1 MFHRKVH
8 PESSTATKKQDKPM
22 KKENKKII
30 CYEGGQDNGGQ
41 MVPADEDIMIFPQR
55 NLSKEKIRR
64 YKSQSNPPQ
73 FTISASDS
81 NGNRE
86 FWIKTDADCKY
97 YTFPNPGIQSGI
109 SQLSQLYSFI
119 FFVVIYSLPSIK
131 VQFPIS
137 RLNSI
142 QYLN

>member
-8 PESSTATKKQDKPM
+8 PESSAATKKNEKPM
-22 KKENKKII
+22 KRENRKSSSHH
-30 CYEGGQDNGGQ
+30 EAGHDNGGQ
-41 MVPADEDIMIFPQR
+41 MLAPADEDPQT

-73 FTISASDS
+73 FTISGSDS

-97 YTFPNPGIQSGI
+97 YT
-109 SQLSQLYSFI
+109 LSFGTPDIIDNFTVSLSCSLLLAYS
-119 FFVVIYSLPSIK
+119 K
-131 VQFPIS
+131 ENQ
-137 RLNSI
+137 
-142 QYLN
+142 